1 MNQVELI
8 EALTAKGYSAGFA
21 GTMLVVTV
29 NNRTDVPGV
38 VQTKV
43 KYSKSLP
50 VFIKFRNGDIE
61 PIYYGSVLAI
71 AKIIRKFGGGANM
84 VCCWNADKNIDYEEL
99 EDFLRELHNR

>member
-43 KYSKSLP
+43 KYSCLLNFAMATLNRYITAVFLP
-50 VFIKFRNGDIE
+50 
-61 PIYYGSVLAI
+61 
-71 AKIIRKFGGGANM
+71 
-84 VCCWNADKNIDYEEL
+84 
-99 EDFLRELHNR
+99 

>member
-38 VQTKV
+38 VPDKGKV
-43 KYSKSLP
+43 LK
-50 VFIKFRNGDIE
+50 VFARV
-61 PIYYGSVLAI
+61 Y
-71 AKIIRKFGGGANM
+71 
-84 VCCWNADKNIDYEEL
+84 
-99 EDFLRELHNR
+99 

>member
-43 KYSKSLP
+43 KVLK
-50 VFIKFRNGDIE
+50 VFARV
-61 PIYYGSVLAI
+61 Y
-71 AKIIRKFGGGANM
+71 
-84 VCCWNADKNIDYEEL
+84 
-99 EDFLRELHNR
+99 